1 MTQRLAI
8 VDTETTGF
16 GADAELLELAVVI
29 VDTQPPFA
37 EVFAVSTLV
46 RAYNFD
52 AERHAAAIAVH
63 GIQPADVAQAP
74 EPFAVRAWLQNGLA
88 SFNVGALTAYNV
100 PFDRRMLAEYYDGP
114 WEPCIMQAA
123 RKRWRRPLKLAE
135 AVRLAGG
142 DESGEQHRA
151 LADARAAAGVWRF
164 LRIETL
170 GGEK

>member
-8 VDTETTGF
+8 VDTETSGF

-29 VDTQPPFA
+29 VDTEPPFA

-46 RAYNFD
+46 RAYRFD
-52 AERHAAAIAVH
+52 AERHAGAIAVH
-63 GIQPADVAQAP
+63 GIRPEDVAQAP
-74 EPFAVRAWLQNGLA
+74 EPAAVRAWLQNGLRHYD
-88 SFNVGALTAYNV
+88 VGALTAYNA
-100 PFDRRMLAEYYDGP
+100 PFDRRMLADYYDGP
-114 WEPCIMQAA
+114 WAPCIMQTA
-123 RKRWRRPLKLAE
+123 RRRWRGGGLKLAD

-142 DESGEQHRA
+142 GEFDGHRA

-164 LRIETL
+164 LQMETL